1 MLRSVKKRKKETK
14 QRKQQQQQQQQ
25 QNGWVDERSCTK
37 GRNCESEL

>member
-14 QRKQQQQQQQQ
+14 QRKQQQQQQQ

>member
-25 QNGWVDERSCTK
+25 NGWVDERSCTK
-37 GRNCESEL
+37 GRDCASEL

>member
-25 QNGWVDERSCTK
+25 NGWVDERSCTK
-37 GRNCESEL
+37 GRDCESEL

>member
-1 MLRSVKKRKKETK
+1 MLRSVKKRKKQTK
-14 QRKQQQQQQQQ
+14 QRKQQQQQQ

>member
-25 QNGWVDERSCTK
+25 QNGWVDERSCTN
-37 GRNCESEL
+37 GPRL

>member
-14 QRKQQQQQQQQ
+14 QRKQQQQQQ